1 MVVIKIKMEYC
12 LFFDGKLIIIYVYYW
27 KFVYNICKLVKYV
40 KKILV
45 IYVYIILISIYYW
58 DLKGYGFLFLK

>member
-1 MVVIKIKMEYC
+1 MEYC

-45 IYVYIILISIYYW
+45 IYVYIIFISIYYW

>member
-40 KKILV
+40 KKKKLV

-58 DLKGYGFLFLK
+58 DLKG

>member
-40 KKILV
+40 KKKLV

-58 DLKGYGFLFLK
+58 DLKG

>member
-1 MVVIKIKMEYC
+1 MVEIKIKMEYC

-58 DLKGYGFLFLK
+58 DLKG

>member
-1 MVVIKIKMEYC
+1 MEYC

-40 KKILV
+40 KKKKLV

-58 DLKGYGFLFLK
+58 DLKG

>member
-1 MVVIKIKMEYC
+1 MEYC

-58 DLKGYGFLFLK
+58 DLKG